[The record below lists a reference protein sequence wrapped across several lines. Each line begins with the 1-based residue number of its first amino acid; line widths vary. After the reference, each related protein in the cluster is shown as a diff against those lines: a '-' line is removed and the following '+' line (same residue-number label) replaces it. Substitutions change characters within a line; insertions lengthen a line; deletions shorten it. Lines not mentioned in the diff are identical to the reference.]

1 MRGKE
6 SGGKRKKKKKK
17 TEKFIIEKLQTAQN
31 LIRFLSFLILHKS
44 PKKGFQRIKDKK
56 VMASK
61 PEKEEEEYGRWDVF
75 RLMFESF
82 FGLFFTFGQTFGD
95 SEQSHGTWLFGPNVL
110 PLQRHPWREW
120 HSMQI

>member
-1 MRGKE
+1 MKNCRLRRISSGSYPFLSTKAQKRDFKE
-6 SGGKRKKKKKK
+6 S
-17 TEKFIIEKLQTAQN
+17 
-31 LIRFLSFLILHKS
+31 
-44 PKKGFQRIKDKK
+44 RIKK

-75 RLMFESF
+75 RFMFESF

-95 SEQSHGTWLFGPNVL
+95 SEQSHGQWLFGPNVL

-120 HSMQI
+120 HMQI